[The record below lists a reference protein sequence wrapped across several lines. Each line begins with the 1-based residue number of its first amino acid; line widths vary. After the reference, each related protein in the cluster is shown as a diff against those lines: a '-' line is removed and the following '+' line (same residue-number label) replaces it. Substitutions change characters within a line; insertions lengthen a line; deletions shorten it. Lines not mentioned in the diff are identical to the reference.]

1 MTAGPNTAFDVA
13 IVGMGIVGLAHAY
26 WAARAGRR
34 VVVFDRD
41 AKASGA
47 SIRNFG
53 FVTVTGQAPG
63 DMWSLA
69 RRSRDIW
76 ASIAP
81 ALSTPIQH
89 YGLAVVAQRPDALP
103 VLDAFKDTQ
112 MGTDCDIMTIGQLK
126 QRHPGLPFDD
136 RLTAL
141 VSPYELRFD
150 APQAIPAVTQY
161 LEKEWD
167 VCFRPK
173 TSVLSIDGHIIGTS
187 QGDIRADHIIIC
199 PGADFTGLFAE
210 QIADRHVKKCKLHML
225 RLADP
230 GFRLPFAIQSD
241 LSLVRYEGYATLPQ
255 AEQLMTTLKKEQPDH
270 LENGIH
276 LIVVQNADGSLVVG
290 DSHHYADAP
299 TPFYDSRVEALI
311 LQEFEALFQM
321 APPPVLERWTGIYP
335 YASTPYF
342 VDSPTPQSRL
352 VLVTC
357 GAGMS
362 TAFGIAEKTVN
373 NLLGTDT

>member
-1 MTAGPNTAFDVA
+1 MTSEANTKFDVA

-26 WAARAGRR
+26 WAARTGQR

-41 AKASGA
+41 TKASGA

-69 RRSRDIW
+69 RRSRDVW

-89 YGLAVVAQRPDALP
+89 YGLAVVAQRPDAIP
-103 VLDAFKDTQ
+103 VLDAFLETP
-112 MGTDCDIMTIGQLK
+112 MGANCEKMTIAKLK
-126 QRHPGLPFDD
+126 ERHPGLPFDD
-136 RLTAL
+136 KLTAL
-141 VSPYELRFD
+141 VSPYELRVN
-150 APQAIPAVTQY
+150 APQAIPAVTSY
-161 LEKEWD
+161 LQKEWD
-167 VCFRPK
+167 VSFKPN
-173 TSVLSIDGHIIGTS
+173 TSVLTVEDRVIVTS
-187 QGDIRADHIIIC
+187 QGDIRADHIVIC

-210 QIADRHVKKCKLHML
+210 RLASRNLKKCKLHML

-255 AEQLMTTLKKEQPDH
+255 AENLLATLNQEQPAH
-270 LENGIH
+270 LDNGIH
-276 LIVVQNADGSLVVG
+276 LIVVQNADGSLIVG
-290 DSHHYADAP
+290 DSHHYGDTP
-299 TPFYDSRVEALI
+299 SPFYDSQVEALI
-311 LQEFEALFQM
+311 LQEFEALFRM
-321 APPPVLERWTGIYP
+321 TAPPVLERWTGIYP
-335 YASTPYF
+335 YAPTPYF
-342 VDSPTPQSRL
+342 VDSPAPNIRL

-362 TAFGIAEKTVN
+362 TAFGIAEKTISD
-373 NLLGTDT
+373 LLGTGT